1 MERGI
6 GSGPDDRTPGIRPRP
21 TLWRRLDA
29 LARASFPGGV
39 SAALLLALSAPFDLP
54 GQLQLQPASAL
65 ACVFFWSLFRP
76 ASMPPLLVFALGL
89 LCDLLGLAPVGTAVL
104 TLLLTHGV
112 AVRWRRVLVR
122 TGFVLV
128 WVVFAAVAAG
138 AAALEW
144 ALTSLLTWQLLPAAP
159 AVFEAL
165 VAAGIYPALSM
176 LFSLAHGSVAD
187 PDQA

>member
-54 GQLQLQPASAL
+54 GQVQLQPASAL

-122 TGFVLV
+122 MWL
-128 WVVFAAVAAG
+128 VFAAVAGG
-138 AAALEW
+138 AAALGW
-144 ALTSLLTWQLLPAAP
+144 ALTSLLTWQLLPASP
-159 AVFEAL
+159 AVFESL